1 MRSPFRH
8 SIRLAR
14 AVVAG
19 AACAIALAGAARAAP
34 GAEPPQKLVVWMVGD
49 DKVPK
54 LLQPAV
60 QAFQARHPGVQVEV
74 RDVPWADAMTKYSA
88 ALASRS
94 GPDLITGGTSYG
106 IDLGAKGAL
115 LDLNRHAPDLVQ
127 LLERHAVP
135 GALRSVRR
143 ADGRMHAAPFD
154 LHVQLQIYRSDL
166 LPKAPDS
173 WAEFAPAVRR
183 LQAQGAR
190 GFAQQWGNT
199 GWLGFFPYLLQAGGA
214 LYDAQCSRA
223 TVDSPEAEQAL
234 LYYASLYRT
243 LKAPTDTWPDADG
256 GLENGAYP
264 LIQSGTWLLSSIDI
278 ARRKIKGRWSAA
290 PLPAGPTGRRTAFLG
305 GTVLGVTSFSPR
317 PALALDFMR
326 TVYQP
331 EVTRRMAEAALGL
344 GLMWLPG
351 GRADELAA
359 LPFPPD
365 RKQALLA
372 QLQDAE
378 GPPSCPGWEKVDDA
392 VTRAVQRVVMADG
405 DAKLELAKAAAM
417 MNRALASSR

>member
-1 MRSPFRH
+1 VPTAR
-8 SIRLAR
+8 RLSLLRPAP
-14 AVVAG
+14 
-19 AACAIALAGAARAAP
+19 ARAALCLVAALLTP
-34 GAEPPQKLVVWMVGD
+34 AAAVAAEPARKLVVWMVGD

-60 QAFQARHPGVQVEV
+60 LAFQQRHPGDHVEV

-94 GPDLITGGTSYG
+94 GTDLITGGTSYG

-115 LDLNRHAPDLVQ
+115 LDLNQHAPDLVK
-127 LLERHAVP
+127 LLEQFAVP

-154 LHVQLQIYRSDL
+154 LHVQLQLYRSDL
-166 LPKAPDS
+166 LPQAPTT
-173 WAEFAPAVRR
+173 WAEFEPAVRR
-183 LQAQGAR
+183 LQAGGAR

-199 GWLGFFPYLLQAGGA
+199 GWLGFFPYLLQAGGS
-214 LYDAQCSRA
+214 LYDAQCSKA
-223 TVDSPEAEQAL
+223 MVDSPEAERAL
-234 LYYASLYRT
+234 AYYASLYKA
-243 LKAPTDTWPDADG
+243 LKAPTDTWPDADA
-256 GLENGAYP
+256 GLETGAYP

-278 ARRKIKGRWSAA
+278 ARRKIRGRWSAA
-290 PLPAGPTGRRTAFLG
+290 PLPAGPSGKRTAFLG
-305 GTVLGVTSFSPR
+305 GTVLGVTSFSPQ
-317 PALALDFMR
+317 PALAFDFMR

-331 EVTRRMAEAALGL
+331 EVTRRMAEAALAL

-405 DAKLELAKAAAM
+405 DAKLELAKAAGM
-417 MNRALASSR
+417 MNRALKSSR